1 MRSLSPVQAHNRR
14 PAPLADPH
22 LAPLAGEWAL
32 WRDIAVRTAGFPVSG
47 LDVFG
52 SPDEPA
58 GLRAVARDPLF
69 QTAVT
74 WQNRAAMH
82 NAVAKIAAGASTSGS
97 RQRQREEVV
106 ASYWQRYCAKND
118 TIGFFGPLAWGSLA
132 DDGPAVQVRCGH
144 LVSESTVQFE
154 AWAIQALAETLDP
167 DLTVPVGPHSE
178 RDLRTVGALAAPGC
192 VLLVRAARRGHRG
205 AGPRGIEPAELAGLL
220 GDGWLP
226 TPVPASGWHRYIRT

>member
-1 MRSLSPVQAHNRR
+1 MMRHLPPVQAHNRR

-52 SPDEPA
+52 SRDEPA

-82 NAVAKIAAGASTSGS
+82 NAVAKIAAAAPAPAS
-97 RQRQREEVV
+97 RQRQREETV
-106 ASYWQRYCAKND
+106 ASYWQRYCAKNMAEAESAPPGIAVD
-118 TIGFFGPLAWGSLA
+118 LGCGTGHQARYLASRG
-132 DDGPAVQVRCGH
+132 
-144 LVSESTVQFE
+144 
-154 AWAIQALAETLDP
+154 WA
-167 DLTVPVGPHSE
+167 
-178 RDLRTVGALAAPGC
+178 RTVGALAAPGC

-205 AGPRGIEPAELAGLL
+205 AGPRGIEPAKLTSLL
-220 GDGWLP
+220 GDSWLP
-226 TPVPASGWHRYIRT
+226 TPVPAPGWHRYVFTQLTATSHSLSGSPADPVEKERPRETRESRG